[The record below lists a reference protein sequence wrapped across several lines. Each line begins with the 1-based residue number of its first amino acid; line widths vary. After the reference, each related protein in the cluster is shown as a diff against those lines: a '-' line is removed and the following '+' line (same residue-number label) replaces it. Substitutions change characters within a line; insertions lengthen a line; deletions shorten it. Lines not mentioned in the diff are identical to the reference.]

1 MPHGNV
7 SCLSCL
13 GWEPPPPPAAKPKQ
27 PSPTTLSATAQTP
40 AGNPLIKTPSA
51 GGGGG
56 GALPTMVTLSS
67 VPAVV
72 SGDVGGLVDS
82 SRNPGGISLSIPLDD
97 DEVAPEVEV
106 EEEEEEVV
114 QEVEHHGPPP
124 ELLEELQG
132 NVI

>member
-1 MPHGNV
+1 
-7 SCLSCL
+7 
-13 GWEPPPPPAAKPKQ
+13 
-27 PSPTTLSATAQTP
+27 
-40 AGNPLIKTPSA
+40 
-51 GGGGG
+51 
-56 GALPTMVTLSS
+56 MVTLSS
-67 VPAVV
+67 DSMAGTGAVVPAVVPAVV

-82 SRNPGGISLSIPLDD
+82 SRNPGGISISIPLDD